1 MLQNSYQQENSEH
14 VELATL
20 QERVQ
25 MCKSEPFKE
34 LKSFIQGLVDEAH
47 ESIVGCVSG
56 EPKTYMQLSIRYQQ
70 RIAVKRAIDLWQ
82 ENAEKGVAEITESMR
97 KDLERMSY
105 SQEEWLEGVEY

>member
-1 MLQNSYQQENSEH
+1 MLQNNFPQENNEH
-14 VELATL
+14 IELATL

-34 LKSFIQGLVDEAH
+34 LKNFIQSLVDEAH

-56 EPKTYMQLSIRYQQ
+56 EPKTYMQLAIRYQQ

-82 ENAEKGVAEITESMR
+82 ENAEKEFTDIIEAKR
-97 KDLERMSY
+97 NDLERAA
-105 SQEEWLEGVEY
+105 QELN